1 MNVTS
6 IILITVIG
14 IGLYIGVNKTV
25 WATPKNGL
33 AFESYFKTAEKQ
45 YSLPS
50 GLLSRMAYQESRYNP
65 NATGTSGEVGIMQ
78 IIPRWHPGVNA
89 ANPVDSIFYAGALMQ
104 KYYNEFK
111 SWPAAI
117 AAYNWGETNVRNK
130 GLEQAPESTKR
141 YIRDVLGDIGL

>member
-1 MNVTS
+1 MKNTLPLF
-6 IILITVIG
+6 I
-14 IGLYIGVNKTV
+14 IGLGTLFASVLSRNV
-25 WATPKNGL
+25 WATPENGL
-33 AFESYFKTAEKQ
+33 IYEPYFKQVEQKNN
-45 YSLPS
+45 LPP

-65 NATGTSGEVGIMQ
+65 NAAGASGEIGIMQ

-89 ANPVDSIFYAGALMQ
+89 ANPVDSIFYAGALMR

-117 AAYNWGETNVRNK
+117 AAYNWGVTNMRNK